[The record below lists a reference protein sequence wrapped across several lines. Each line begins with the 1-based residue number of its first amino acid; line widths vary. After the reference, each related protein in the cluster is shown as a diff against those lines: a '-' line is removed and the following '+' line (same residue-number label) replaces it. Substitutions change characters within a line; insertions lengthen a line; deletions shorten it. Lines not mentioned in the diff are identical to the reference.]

1 MRKKKT
7 RTPLPTNS
15 DGAMMVSKPIDIL
28 DVYISGRR
36 VGELNQLQSGRLS
49 FSYDDAWM
57 NGRVAIPLSL
67 SMPTITKTHDGKAIE
82 AFLWG
87 LLPENEQTLARWAQ
101 RFQVSARNPFALLKN
116 VGRDCAGA
124 VQFIPRGDEISRD
137 EGVELLTD
145 EQISERLKE
154 LRQDGAATRR
164 IGDPGQFSL
173 AGAQAKTAFHF
184 DPSTGSWGI
193 PMGDAPTT
201 HIFKPPMPH
210 LNGHT
215 ENEHFCLLLARKMGM
230 DAAHSQ
236 VLEFAGEKAIVVER
250 YDRRHI
256 AGKTI
261 RIHQED
267 MCQALSVMPTLKYEN
282 QGGPGILTISNK
294 VLSASIDPVRDRQRF
309 MEANIFN
316 WVIGGTDA
324 HAKNYSMLL
333 GARGEARL
341 APLYDISSILPH
353 LGEGEV
359 QAEMGDLKLAMKID
373 KTYEL
378 TSIMPRYWER
388 CASAAK
394 VAGEFTI
401 QTARHQV
408 AVMPDTASDCATAV
422 KTGGIAHGVI
432 DRLVDAIA
440 TRCGELSRIYGTEAV
455 EAGKT

>member
-1 MRKKKT
+1 MI
-7 RTPLPTNS
+7 
-15 DGAMMVSKPIDIL
+15 MVTKSTDSL

-36 VGELNQLQSGRLS
+36 VGELHHLQGGKLS

-67 SMPTITKTHDGKAIE
+67 SMPTIAKTYDGKAVE

-87 LLPENEQTLARWAQ
+87 LLPDNEQTLARWAQ

-124 VQFIPRGDEISRD
+124 VQFLPHGDEISRG
-137 EGVELLTD
+137 EEVELLTAD
-145 EQISERLKE
+145 QIGDRLKD
-154 LRQDGAATRR
+154 LRKDGSATRR

-173 AGAQAKTAFHF
+173 AGAQAKTAFHL
-184 DPSTGSWGI
+184 DKVTGRWGI
-193 PMGDAPTT
+193 PLGDTPTT

-215 ENEHFCLLLARKMGM
+215 ENEHFCLQLARMLGM

-250 YDRRHI
+250 YDRRNI
-256 AGKTI
+256 DGRTI

-282 QGGPGILTISNK
+282 QGGPGIVTIYNK
-294 VLSASIDPVRDRQRF
+294 ILSASRDPIRDRQTF

-333 GARGEARL
+333 GAQSEARL

-353 LGEGEV
+353 LGEGEI
-359 QAEMGDLKLAMKID
+359 QAEMRDLKLAMKID

-378 TSIMPRYWER
+378 DGIMPRYWER
-388 CASAAK
+388 CASAAR
-394 VAGEFTI
+394 VASDFTLR
-401 QTARHQV
+401 AVRHQV
-408 AVMPDTASDCATAV
+408 AVMPDMASDCAATVRAE
-422 KTGGIAHGVI
+422 GITHEIV
-432 DRLVDAIA
+432 DRLVDTISA
-440 TRCGELSRIYGTEAV
+440 RCKDLSRIYGADVAEDPLV
-455 EAGKT
+455 EVKAGR